1 MKHAVAA
8 LSLAF
13 AAASIAVAPA
23 APSNAAATSHTLAT
37 SDRKFL
43 AEAAGGGLAE
53 VELGRLA
60 AEKASNPDVK
70 AFGQHMVD
78 DHSKVNEELK
88 RLADSKGAPV
98 PSALPAKEAQLKKKL
113 SGLSGAA
120 FDRAYV
126 DAMVKD
132 HKEDVA
138 AFEKQSTTAHDPDV
152 AAFASKTLPTLREHL
167 TRVEGI
173 SRSMK
178 GKSADA
184 ASKGM

>member
-1 MKHAVAA
+1 MKTLLVATIPFA
-8 LSLAF
+8 LVF
-13 AAASIAVAPA
+13 ALPAPASAAKGAASSSALN
-23 APSNAAATSHTLAT
+23 S

-43 AEAAGGGLAE
+43 GEAAGGGLAE

-60 AEKASNPDVK
+60 VEKASDPDVK

-88 RLADSKGAPV
+88 KLADSKGVTV
-98 PSALPAKEAQLKKKL
+98 PSKLPAKEAQLQKKL
-113 SGLSGAA
+113 SALSGRA

-132 HKEDVA
+132 HEHDVA
-138 AFEKQSTTAHDPDV
+138 AFQKQSTAAHDPDV
-152 AAFASKTLPTLREHL
+152 AAFATKTLPTLREHL
-167 TRVEGI
+167 TRVQGI
-173 SRSMK
+173 SKSMK

>member
-1 MKHAVAA
+1 MRLISAAALPFALAVAFSAAGQPPSTTATHA
-8 LSLAF
+8 LG
-13 AAASIAVAPA
+13 
-23 APSNAAATSHTLAT
+23 SH
-37 SDRKFL
+37 DRKFL
-43 AEAAGGGLAE
+43 TEAARGGLAE

-60 AEKASNPDVK
+60 AEKASDPDVR

-78 DHSKVNEELK
+78 DHSKANEELK
-88 RLADSKGAPV
+88 KVAEAKGVVV
-98 PSALPAKEAQLKKKL
+98 PTTIGSKEASLKKKL

-132 HKEDVA
+132 HRHDVA
-138 AFEKQSTTAHDPDV
+138 EFEKQASDARDSDV

-167 TRVEGI
+167 SRVEELSKNVKG
-173 SRSMK
+173 RS
-178 GKSADA
+178 SEA